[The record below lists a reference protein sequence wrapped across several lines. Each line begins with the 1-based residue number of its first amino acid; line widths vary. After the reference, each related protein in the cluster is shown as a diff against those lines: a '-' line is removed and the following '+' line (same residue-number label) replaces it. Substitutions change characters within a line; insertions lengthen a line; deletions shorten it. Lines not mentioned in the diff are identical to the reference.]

1 MILTIQQRRF
11 LEKVRTMHHSDT
23 SLFINNYPVLTM
35 SVLTRGEYTKHDQT
49 YLNLVAQNYKNWVA
63 GQKPQV

>member
-23 SLFINNYPVLTM
+23 SLFKNNYPVLTM
-35 SVLTRGEYTKHDQT
+35 RVLTRGDYSKHEQP
-49 YLNLVAQNYKNWVA
+49 YLNFVAQHYKNWVA